1 MRLAM
6 IPTALM
12 TAALL
17 MSAAGAAAQDD
28 VPGSPAP
35 EAPPLAASP
44 IADGS
49 APANGSEPPA
59 DGSEPPHD
67 GGEPAAEALLALI
80 PVEAAGLALRE
91 RATTFGAAE
100 MRANSA
106 EEELALLDELIGA
119 GGEPVAGLGVAAVL
133 ATTADGAG
141 GILMQVISVPGMLP
155 DDGIDFWT
163 GMLDLANEDSVVET
177 VEIAGKT
184 ATTYLSP
191 TDPEVTA
198 HLYSVEGAAW
208 LIIASDQDMLDD
220 VFSQLP

>member
-1 MRLAM
+1 MRLAL
-6 IPTALM
+6 IPAGLL

-17 MSAAGAAAQDD
+17 LSAAGAAAQDD
-28 VPGSPAP
+28 APGSPAP
-35 EAPPLAASP
+35 EASPLTASPAAS
-44 IADGS
+44 A
-49 APANGSEPPA
+49 EPPA
-59 DGSEPPHD
+59 DGSVPAAD
-67 GGEPAAEALLALI
+67 GSEPAAEALLALI
-80 PVEAAGLALRE
+80 PVEAGGLALRE

-119 GGEPVAGLGVAAVL
+119 GGEPAAGLGVAAVL

-141 GILMQVISVPGMLP
+141 GILMQVIKVPGMLP

-163 GMLDLANEDSVVET
+163 GMLDLANESSVVET

-184 ATTYLSP
+184 ATTYVSP
-191 TDPEVTA
+191 TDPDVTA

>member
-1 MRLAM
+1 MDRRQRTAASHQ
-6 IPTALM
+6 PTA
-12 TAALL
+12 
-17 MSAAGAAAQDD
+17 
-28 VPGSPAP
+28 
-35 EAPPLAASP
+35 ASHQH
-44 IADGS
+44 DGS
-49 APANGSEPPA
+49 
-59 DGSEPPHD
+59 
-67 GGEPAAEALLALI
+67 EPAAEALLALI

-119 GGEPVAGLGVAAVL
+119 GGEPAAGLGVAAVL

-141 GILMQVISVPGMLP
+141 GILMQVINVPGMLP

>member
-6 IPTALM
+6 IPTALL

-28 VPGSPAP
+28 APGSPAP
-35 EAPPLAASP
+35 EAPPLPASPAASDLP
-44 IADGS
+44 
-49 APANGSEPPA
+49 PVNGSEPPA
-59 DGSEPPHD
+59 NGNEPT
-67 GGEPAAEALLALI
+67 AEALLALI

-91 RATTFGAAE
+91 QASTFGAAE

-119 GGEPVAGLGVAAVL
+119 GGEPAAGLGVAAVL

-141 GILMQVISVPGMLP
+141 GILMQVINVPGMLP
-155 DDGIDFWT
+155 EDGIDFWT

-191 TDPEVTA
+191 TDPGVTA